1 MRNINLVG
9 NDQNIFHCDINNLKN
24 ITKNDIDLLYVY
36 IFDEDFDKNI
46 IIQNINIIN
55 KIFYK
60 NYYIFNQLYN
70 ICLDK
75 HVELERIR
83 VITFGTFDLFHRGH
97 KNLLNRCK
105 KYSTRLI
112 IGISSDELNLKK
124 GKVAFDNINK
134 RIDNVK
140 KYNVSNEI
148 FIEESLELKNEY
160 IKKYNANILIM
171 GDDWKDKFNWVDV
184 LCIYL
189 PRTPNISSTIL
200 RNQLNFNPPNYQE

>member
-9 NDQNIFHCDINNLKN
+9 NEKKIFHSDVNNLSC
-24 ITKNDIDLLYVY
+24 IIKNDIDLLYVY
-36 IFDEDFDKNI
+36 IFDEDFDINI
-46 IIQNINIIN
+46 IEENINIIN
-55 KIFYK
+55 KIFYR
-60 NYYIFNQLYN
+60 NYNIFYQLYRTCIN
-70 ICLDK
+70 K
-75 HVELERIR
+75 NVELERIK

-105 KYSTRLI
+105 KYATRI
-112 IGISSDELNLKK
+112 VVGVSSDELNLKK

-140 KYNVSNEI
+140 KQDIANEI
-148 FIEESLELKNEY
+148 FIEDSLELKNEY
-160 IKKYNANILIM
+160 IKKYNANVLIM

-189 PRTPNISSTIL
+189 PRTPNISSTML
-200 RNQLNFNPPNYQE
+200 RNQITNRQFTNQQ